1 MNITLDNLPRIA
13 EELAETC
20 TQFYRAFNGQEML
33 GAGSDYEVREE
44 TCETF
49 LVNDAR
55 SLKQLQSLFEDVE
68 KSLKSKGEE
77 ERITEESPLIL
88 FF

>member
-1 MNITLDNLPRIA
+1 MI
-13 EELAETC
+13 
-20 TQFYRAFNGQEML
+20 

-55 SLKQLQSLFEDVE
+55 SLKQLQSLFEEVE
-68 KSLKSKGEE
+68 KKSKGVEE
-77 ERITEESPLIL
+77 KITEESPLIL
-88 FF
+88 FFQIYRGLIQINVETMLEVLVCDKFY